1 MPKIAVQPTTK
12 RVKVTLAC
20 IICRK
25 KKVKCDGIQ
34 PSCSRC
40 QSIGNCCEYS
50 EPPKKRGPPKGYVEV
65 IENRAH
71 RIESLLGKQQQQMI
85 IKRDDYKPLNPL
97 LYLVSNLVE
106 HGSHGIVYDFLM
118 KETAR
123 KQDNLWTDNFFN
135 HFNFIFPILSRPQFI
150 LEFENDEL
158 NPLLNLA
165 VLLLGCRLENDDNYL
180 EQEKILY
187 QQFFLSLD
195 LLSITDLTTI
205 QAIVIM
211 CWYTYIAGD
220 MVKCHSLRHQL
231 AQLIL
236 DLNFTFES
244 DDIHFNE
251 MKRRTYWVSFVIDQ
265 LISSCTGTKKL
276 ITNQYLFKWP
286 QLEDDQLYLNQQA
299 TLQINSFHQ
308 LIMLSIIMANIS
320 NSHNINNLE
329 SNLTE
334 WLLQLPSHLDYGRL
348 TPIAKLYRILY
359 YTVQIMINNNTNGL
373 NSNSIC
379 TNAANTIIHI
389 SEQMIDLGQQK
400 YLHNLFFSSLTLATS
415 IHIDKQDKPSLYKSI
430 SVIKK
435 LNSSLLSCI
444 HFNLIMDQL
453 LIDDTCQSSS
463 SPSQLPFDLFANQ
476 YYCID
481 TFDNQTIESSTT
493 TCSPASYIT
502 PTHSPSSCLKEED
515 ISFSFI
521 SDQHF
526 FSLL

>member
-1 MPKIAVQPTTK
+1 
-12 RVKVTLAC
+12 
-20 IICRK
+20 
-25 KKVKCDGIQ
+25 
-34 PSCSRC
+34 
-40 QSIGNCCEYS
+40 
-50 EPPKKRGPPKGYVEV
+50 
-65 IENRAH
+65 
-71 RIESLLGKQQQQMI
+71 
-85 IKRDDYKPLNPL
+85 
-97 LYLVSNLVE
+97 
-106 HGSHGIVYDFLM
+106 
-118 KETAR
+118 
-123 KQDNLWTDNFFN
+123 
-135 HFNFIFPILSRPQFI
+135 
-150 LEFENDEL
+150 
-158 NPLLNLA
+158 
-165 VLLLGCRLENDDNYL
+165 
-180 EQEKILY
+180 
-187 QQFFLSLD
+187 
-195 LLSITDLTTI
+195 
-205 QAIVIM
+205 M

-265 LISSCTGTKKL
+265 FISTCTGTKKL

-308 LIMLSIIMANIS
+308 LIMLSIIMANVS

-400 YLHNLFFSSLTLATS
+400 YLHTLFSSSLTLATS

-444 HFNLIMDQL
+444 HFNLITDQF

-463 SPSQLPFDLFANQ
+463 SPSSSSSSFSPSFDLPQ
-476 YYCID
+476 YNNYYYMD
-481 TFDNQTIESSTT
+481 TFDNQTIESST

-515 ISFSFI
+515 ISFDFI

>member
-1 MPKIAVQPTTK
+1 
-12 RVKVTLAC
+12 
-20 IICRK
+20 
-25 KKVKCDGIQ
+25 
-34 PSCSRC
+34 
-40 QSIGNCCEYS
+40 
-50 EPPKKRGPPKGYVEV
+50 
-65 IENRAH
+65 
-71 RIESLLGKQQQQMI
+71 
-85 IKRDDYKPLNPL
+85 
-97 LYLVSNLVE
+97 
-106 HGSHGIVYDFLM
+106 
-118 KETAR
+118 
-123 KQDNLWTDNFFN
+123 
-135 HFNFIFPILSRPQFI
+135 
-150 LEFENDEL
+150 
-158 NPLLNLA
+158 
-165 VLLLGCRLENDDNYL
+165 
-180 EQEKILY
+180 
-187 QQFFLSLD
+187 
-195 LLSITDLTTI
+195 
-205 QAIVIM
+205 M

-265 LISSCTGTKKL
+265 LISTCTGTKKL

-286 QLEDDQLYLNQQA
+286 QLEDDQLYLNGQA

-308 LIMLSIIMANIS
+308 LIMLSIIMANVS

-389 SEQMIDLGQQK
+389 SEQMIDLGQHK

-415 IHIDKQDKPSLYKSI
+415 IHIDKQDKQSLYKSI
-430 SVIKK
+430 SVIKR
-435 LNSSLLSCI
+435 LNSSLLSCV
-444 HFNLIMDQL
+444 HFGLIVDQF
-453 LIDDTCQSSS
+453 LIEDTSFS
-463 SPSQLPFDLFANQ
+463 SPQQLPFDLFANQ

-481 TFDNQTIESSTT
+481 PFDSQTIESSTT

-515 ISFSFI
+515 ISFDFI